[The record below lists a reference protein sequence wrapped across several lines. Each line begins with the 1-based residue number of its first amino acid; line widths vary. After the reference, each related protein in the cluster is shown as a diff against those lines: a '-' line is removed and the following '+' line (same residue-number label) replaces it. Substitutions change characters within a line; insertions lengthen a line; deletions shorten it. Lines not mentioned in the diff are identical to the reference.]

1 MKKKVFTATAGLVLL
16 LGGTSVGFAAGMGF
30 FDNSKLVETNI
41 IKLADIAGTEKQR
54 ANELQKQLNQNGNEQ
69 SNLKNQI
76 KNLEEQLKNKQKEVE
91 NKQQEIENKQKEVDA
106 KQKEVD
112 QKQKELDAAKQEL
125 DLKKQEN
132 DQLRQQLDALIAA
145 NNDKDAEI
153 KRLLDLSNQKINEL
167 TN

>member
-54 ANELQKQLNQNGNEQ
+54 ADELQKQLDQNGNEQ
-69 SNLKNQI
+69 SNLKDQI
-76 KNLEEQLKNKQKEVE
+76 KNLEEQLKNKQKEV
-91 NKQQEIENKQKEVDA
+91 ENKQKEVDA

-132 DQLRQQLDALIAA
+132 DQLRQQLDALIAD

>member
-54 ANELQKQLNQNGNEQ
+54 ADELQKQLDQNGNEQ
-69 SNLKNQI
+69 SNLKDQI

-91 NKQQEIENKQKEVDA
+91 NKQKEVNA

>member
-54 ANELQKQLNQNGNEQ
+54 ANELQKQLDQNGNEQ
-69 SNLKNQI
+69 SNLKDQI
-76 KNLEEQLKNKQKEVE
+76 KNLEEQLKNKQKEV
-91 NKQQEIENKQKEVDA
+91 ENKQKEVDA

-132 DQLRQQLDALIAA
+132 DQIRQQLDALIAA

>member
-54 ANELQKQLNQNGNEQ
+54 ADELQKQLDQNGNEQ
-69 SNLKNQI
+69 SNLKDQI
-76 KNLEEQLKNKQKEVE
+76 KNLEEQLKNKQKEV
-91 NKQQEIENKQKEVDA
+91 ENKQKEVDA